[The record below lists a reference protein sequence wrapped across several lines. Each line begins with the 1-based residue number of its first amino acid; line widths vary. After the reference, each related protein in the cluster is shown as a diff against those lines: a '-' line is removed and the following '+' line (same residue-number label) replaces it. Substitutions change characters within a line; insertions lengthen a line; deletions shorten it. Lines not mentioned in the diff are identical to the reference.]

1 MAFDVVMGGWG
12 GRLELG
18 RVTDGNRR
26 VDGVGGLGWAG
37 GPECMADGDSACVL
51 CLLSFFDP
59 VGGI

>member
-1 MAFDVVMGGWG
+1 MGGWG

-37 GPECMADGDSACVL
+37 GPEWVAFDVL
-51 CLLSFFDP
+51 L
-59 VGGI
+59 GGWGGRLGVCG